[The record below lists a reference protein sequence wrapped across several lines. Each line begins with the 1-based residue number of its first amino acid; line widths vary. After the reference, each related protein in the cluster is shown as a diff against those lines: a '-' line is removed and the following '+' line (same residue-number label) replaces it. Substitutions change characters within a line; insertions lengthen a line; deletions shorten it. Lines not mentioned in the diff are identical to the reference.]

1 MGQLIQVARQ
11 HGYLVYHTHDAR
23 RSAPG
28 FPDLCLVSA
37 IPGPGRCF
45 LWEVKTRTGKLSMD
59 QFTWLSGLD
68 GKTIDARVV
77 RPSDFADL
85 AALLQKGNG

>member
-11 HGYLVYHTHDAR
+11 RGYLVYHTHDAR